1 MSETI
6 PKFRLTIGTW
16 IALIAFAG
24 SALGAFLTLRSETA
38 AGFEQHEKRIF
49 RLETRDEITRQ
60 EFSAQREVLVRIEE
74 RVNEIKRKQ
83 DAQHP

>member
-1 MSETI
+1 MSESI

-16 IALIAFAG
+16 IALIAFAA
-24 SALGAFLTLRSETA
+24 SAFGGFITLRNETA
-38 AGFEQHEKRIF
+38 SNHEQHEKRIF

-60 EFSAQREVLVRIEE
+60 EFSAQREILVRVEE

-83 DAQHP
+83 DLQHP

>member
-6 PKFRLTIGTW
+6 PKFRLTVGTW

-24 SALGAFLTLRSETA
+24 SSLGAFLTLRSETA

>member
-6 PKFRLTIGTW
+6 PKFRLTVGTW

-83 DAQHP
+83 DAQQP

>member
-6 PKFRLTIGTW
+6 PKFRLTVGTW

-24 SALGAFLTLRSETA
+24 SAFGAFLTLRNEA
-38 AGFEQHEKRIF
+38 HAGFQQHEKRIF

-60 EFSAQREVLVRIEE
+60 EFSEQREVLVRIEE

-83 DAQHP
+83 DLQRP

>member
-6 PKFRLTIGTW
+6 PKFRLTVGTW

-24 SALGAFLTLRSETA
+24 GAFGAFLTLRSQTA

-60 EFSAQREVLVRIEE
+60 EFASQREILVRVEE

-83 DAQHP
+83 DFQHP

>member
-6 PKFRLTIGTW
+6 PKFRLAVGTW

-24 SALGAFLTLRSETA
+24 SAFGAFLTLRSETA

-83 DAQHP
+83 DAQQP

>member
-6 PKFRLTIGTW
+6 PKFRLTVGTW

-24 SALGAFLTLRSETA
+24 SALGAFLTLRNETESNH
-38 AGFEQHEKRIF
+38 EQHEKRIF

-60 EFSAQREVLVRIEE
+60 EFASQREILVRVEE

-83 DAQHP
+83 DLQHP

>member
-6 PKFRLTIGTW
+6 PKFRLTVGTW
-16 IALIAFAG
+16 IALLAFAG

-83 DAQHP
+83 DAQLP

>member
-6 PKFRLTIGTW
+6 PKFRLTVGTW

-24 SALGAFLTLRSETA
+24 SSLGAFLTLRSETA

-60 EFSAQREVLVRIEE
+60 EFVIQREVLVRIEE

-83 DAQHP
+83 EAQHP

>member
-16 IALIAFAG
+16 IALLAFAG
-24 SALGAFLTLRSETA
+24 SALGAFITLRSETS
-38 AGFEQHEKRIF
+38 AGFQQHEKRIY

-60 EFSAQREVLVRIEE
+60 EFSAQHEVLVRIEE
-74 RVNEIKRKQ
+74 RVNEIKRRQ
-83 DAQHP
+83 DLDR

>member
-6 PKFRLTIGTW
+6 PKFRLTVGTW

-24 SALGAFLTLRSETA
+24 SALGAFLTLRNETA
-38 AGFEQHEKRIF
+38 SNHEQHEKRIF

-60 EFSAQREVLVRIEE
+60 EFASQREILVRVEE

-83 DAQHP
+83 DLQRP